1 MLFIT
6 AQSDFVSSYKYIQQT
21 METEYKERSDEYKSR
36 IIKWNQESPV
46 TRIKHPTNIARARK
60 LGYKAKEGVI
70 VVRVQVKGGARK
82 RKHNAGGR
90 KPHASGRFFTQEK
103 SLQVISEERATR
115 KFPNFE
121 ALNSYFVG
129 QAGSKRFFEVILL
142 DRNHAS
148 IKSDSQYGDVVA
160 QRGRAYRG
168 LTSAGRR
175 HRGISKKR
183 FGAHT
188 MRPSKNKSKQQ
199 GAMF

>member
-1 MLFIT
+1 
-6 AQSDFVSSYKYIQQT
+6 VSSYKYIKQT
-21 METEYKERSDEYKSR
+21 METEYKNRSDEYKSR

-46 TRIKHPTNIARARK
+46 TRVEHPTNIARARE

-70 VVRVQVKGGARK
+70 IVRVQIKGGARK

-103 SLQVISEERATR
+103 SLKVISEERAAR
-115 KFPNFE
+115 RFPNFE

-148 IKSDSQYGDVVA
+148 INADPQFKGVIA
-160 QRGRAYRG
+160 QRGRAFRG
-168 LTSAGRR
+168 LTSSGRK
-175 HRGISKKR
+175 HRGMARKR

-188 MRPSKNKSKQQ
+188 MRPSKNKSKRQ
-199 GAMF
+199 GAQF